1 MACAQTYKQ
10 LLKVEATAK
19 HYFSSKKPKSK
30 RTSILGGK
38 KKPQP
43 KKTIEIMQG
52 VCPCAEMSG
61 REGEGVSRKMKGGM
75 FVYVCVRACL
85 CVSMC
90 VCVCV

>member
-61 REGEGVSRKMKGGM
+61 REGEGVSRKMGGGCLCM
-75 FVYVCVRACL
+75 FVCEHVCV
-85 CVSMC
+85 
-90 VCVCV
+90 